1 MDQNLIKWHAAR
13 QDRFKLVPEFRERI
27 DYLVVATCKMGLELR
42 LGTGLRHPQFQ
53 ADMWCS
59 SRTAHVIQRR
69 IDLLT
74 KAGAPTLASLLST
87 HLAGS
92 VPYETTE
99 HLPGQS
105 WHQWGM
111 AADLYFI
118 AGNTAQ
124 WSGSLFRAISTLIKS
139 ADLIHQ
145 TNHETLTGKPHHV
158 QLHRHSSAFDS
169 RQFLEGW
176 ADAESRLLHA
186 FGIPTIEPTDIEEQ
200 AWHLKDTK

>member
-1 MDQNLIKWHAAR
+1 MDPNWAKWHEAR
-13 QDRFKLVPEFRERI
+13 QDKRNLVPEFSSRVDHLIASARKI
-27 DYLVVATCKMGLELR
+27 GVELR

-59 SRTAHVIQRR
+59 SRTVHVIQRR

-74 KAGAPTLASLLST
+74 KAGAPTLASMLST

-111 AADLYFI
+111 AADLYFV

-124 WSGSLFRAISTLIKS
+124 WTGPLFRMISSLINA
-139 ADLIHQ
+139 ADLIHY
-145 TNHETLTGKPHHV
+145 TNHETLFGKPHHV
-158 QLHRHSSAFDS
+158 QLNRHVSAFDS

-176 ADAESRLLHA
+176 ADAESRLLRA
-186 FGIPTIEPTDIEEQ
+186 FRITKLEQHIEE
-200 AWHLKDTK
+200 